1 LESISSLSNLSKV
14 IEIRNLTKRFSDKLA
29 VDDLSFGVADGSV
42 TGFVGAN
49 GAGKTTTLRC
59 ALQLCR
65 PDRGQVTI
73 DGHSFV
79 DLAAPEQSVGA
90 LIDTKVFHKSRQLQ
104 DHLWYIARSAGLP
117 IKRVDEVIDLTGL
130 TAVARKRLGAFS
142 MGMTQRANIAVA
154 LLGKPRNLILDEP
167 VNGLDPEGIVWV
179 RQLCQ
184 GWAEQGNAV
193 LISSHLMSEL
203 EHTIDRVVII
213 GRGRKLAEGSLEE
226 IVRVS
231 GADNL
236 ENAYLQLTRS
246 ETEFRSKMDLGAS
259 PTQPSTESLSESVYE
274 SASQSVSESV
284 SQSSAE
290 SLPQSVSESASQS
303 LPQPVLPSGELKS
316 KTSSTPAV
324 PVDSEAETELKTD
337 ATSPAATDT
346 ESVSVDKQ
354 QWEEFVKWKEGQR

>member
-1 LESISSLSNLSKV
+1 LEFSFRSGNLRKV

-65 PDRGQVTI
+65 ANSGEVTI
-73 DGHSFV
+73 DGQSFV

-90 LIDTKVFHKSRQLQ
+90 LIDTKVFHKSRRLQ
-104 DHLWYIARSAGLP
+104 DHIWFIARSAGLP
-117 IKRVDEVIDLTGL
+117 KTRVDEVIDLTGL
-130 TAVARKRLGAFS
+130 TTVARKRLGGFS

-179 RQLCQ
+179 RQLCK

-226 IVRVS
+226 IVRDS

-246 ETEFRSKMDLGAS
+246 ETEFRSKMDLS
-259 PTQPSTESLSESVYE
+259 
-274 SASQSVSESV
+274 
-284 SQSSAE
+284 
-290 SLPQSVSESASQS
+290 
-303 LPQPVLPSGELKS
+303 
-316 KTSSTPAV
+316 
-324 PVDSEAETELKTD
+324 
-337 ATSPAATDT
+337 
-346 ESVSVDKQ
+346 
-354 QWEEFVKWKEGQR
+354 